1 VNIEN
6 AAAELNR
13 LIEAVLDSADD
24 YARGAEL
31 ARNPALQSRLRQR
44 GERRRALGQALQAQV
59 RQLGGE
65 PWDKGSFRGLA
76 GRAALELRNR
86 MSGHDDGA
94 ITAALMRGEIAL
106 HDRFSDAAAAPEL
119 PEETRALIVRATQDE
134 FDLDLAGISGGARNS
149 RPPGDTH
156 AEAIMAHFKLD
167 EATEDFLKPPQEG
180 TILFAG
186 ASGTETWVE
195 RDRDMVVRLAIKSAA
210 VATADGGAL
219 DVCIEIGGDSARGRD
234 GPAAIETQLRASQSV
249 QVLVKAGARLAFKAY
264 PTASDAQVLR
274 TIVWATDLIYDR
286 APEAAA
292 PAPPPR

>member
-6 AAAELNR
+6 AAAVLNR

-24 YARGAEL
+24 YSRAAEL
-31 ARNPALQSRLRQR
+31 VRNPALQSRLHQR
-44 GERRRALGQALQAQV
+44 AERRRALAQDLQAQV
-59 RQLGGE
+59 RQMGGQ

-86 MSGHDDGA
+86 MAGHDDA
-94 ITAALMRGEIAL
+94 LVKALMRGEVAL
-106 HDRFSDAAAAPEL
+106 HDQFSEAAASEL
-119 PEETRALIVRATQDE
+119 PDDVRRLILRATKDE
-134 FDLDLAGISGGARNS
+134 FDLDLSATPGEAQDS
-149 RPPGDTH
+149 RPSPAGDKH

-186 ASGTETWVE
+186 ASGTETWIE

-219 DVCIEIGGDSARGRD
+219 EVCIEIGGDSARGRD

-249 QVLVKAGARLAFKAY
+249 QVLVKAGVRTAFKAY

-274 TIVWATDLIYDR
+274 TIVWAADLIYDR
-286 APEAAA
+286 ASLAAV
-292 PAPPPR
+292 PAEPSR